1 LYEAVPLRKEG
12 QVGRSRKKAKRLP
25 ALTQVAQQADT
36 EWQTLIFSQW
46 YGHKEKC
53 IQVATGRALWY
64 HAGKPAVAIRW
75 VLLRDPQGKLWTS
88 ALISTDLSLT
98 AEQII
103 SYFARRWSIEVTFQ
117 EVRAHLGVE
126 TQRQWSAKAIARS
139 TLVLLGLF
147 SLITLIADQLHKQG
161 KLLLSTAAWYKKRHP
176 TFSDAIACVRGLLWQ

>member
-1 LYEAVPLRKEG
+1 MGTAMRILAEAGGPLLTVLAPSEHNNQGQGKKHKKLTDWAIQMLLQLRQRLPGKEIIAAGDSSYAVIDLLAALQGKISMITRLRLDAALYEAVPLRKEG

-88 ALISTDLSLT
+88 ALIL
-98 AEQII
+98 QIC
-103 SYFARRWSIEVTFQ
+103 
-117 EVRAHLGVE
+117 L
-126 TQRQWSAKAIARS
+126 
-139 TLVLLGLF
+139 
-147 SLITLIADQLHKQG
+147 
-161 KLLLSTAAWYKKRHP
+161 
-176 TFSDAIACVRGLLWQ
+176 